1 MKRLNITIPENLAR
15 EIAIF
20 PNKSRFISDAIEE
33 RLKRM
38 KKKELEKL
46 LAEGYKKSR
55 CEDNEV
61 NKEWEE
67 ITLEGWRK

>member
-1 MKRLNITIPENLAR
+1 MKRLNITIPEDLAQK
-15 EIAIF
+15 ITIF
-20 PNKSRFISDAIEE
+20 PNKSRFIAEAIEE

-38 KKKELEKL
+38 KKRQLEKL

-55 CEDNEV
+55 REDSKI

-67 ITLEGWRK
+67 ITLEGWE

>member
-1 MKRLNITIPENLAR
+1 MKRLNITIPEDLAR

-38 KKKELEKL
+38 KRKQLEKL
-46 LAEGYKKSR
+46 LTEGYKKSR
-55 CEDNEV
+55 CEDNKI

-67 ITLEGWRK
+67 ITLEGWKK